1 MRIGLFTDAYLPEIT
16 GVTTVV
22 RTLRDELVRLGH
34 EAYVYAPRYEHPSD
48 DERLVFR
55 FRSGPVFSYKTAR
68 VALPYNR
75 EAAKSFGDLDV
86 VHSHTPFS
94 LAYVALIAAYRHR
107 LPHIQTYHTYLSH
120 YLHYIPRVFRPSVRA
135 AESYSALLCNRCS
148 VVTAP
153 TRSIHDELR
162 KFGVRR
168 PIHVLPFGPD
178 LRDYAGPAVWDP
190 RRALA
195 IGDEAPLFLY
205 AGRIAYEKN
214 LLFLLESF
222 ARIRDRLDQAV
233 MVFAGDGPQRLELE
247 EEAVRLGIETSVR
260 FAGFL
265 DRKRLVDL
273 YRAADVFLFASKT
286 ETQGLVIVEAMAAGT
301 PAVAVRAM
309 GVRDVVR
316 DGENGFLVSED
327 ADALAERAVC
337 VATDREL
344 GARLAAGALVTAEE
358 TSLQS
363 GVLRLVE
370 VYEESLAARP
380 SSRRPRRPRRESG
393 GARGGEPTRQ

>member
-22 RTLRDELVRLGH
+22 RTLRDELARLGH

-75 EAAKSFGDLDV
+75 EAARSFGDLDV

-94 LAYVALIAAYRHR
+94 LAYVALVAAHRYR

-135 AESYSALLCNRCS
+135 AEGYSALLCNRCS
-148 VVTAP
+148 AVTAP

-178 LRDYAGPAVWDP
+178 LRDYVGPAVWDP

-195 IGDEAPLFLY
+195 ISDGVPLFLY
-205 AGRIAYEKN
+205 AGRIASEKN

-222 ARIRDRLDQAV
+222 VKIHSQLDQAV

-247 EEAVRLGIETSVR
+247 QEVARLGLETSVR

-273 YRAADVFLFASKT
+273 YRAADVFIFASKT

-316 DGENGFLVSED
+316 DGENGFLVPED

-337 VATDREL
+337 VVADREL
-344 GARLAAGALVTAEE
+344 TARLAQGALATAEE
-358 TSLQS
+358 TSLQN

-380 SSRRPRRPRRESG
+380 CSRWPRRPRR
-393 GARGGEPTRQ
+393 RGRRTQNED

>member
-22 RTLRDELVRLGH
+22 HTLRDELVRLGH
-34 EAYVYAPRYEHPSD
+34 EAYVYAPRYDHPCD
-48 DERLVFR
+48 DERNVFR
-55 FRSGPVFSYKTAR
+55 FRSGPVFAYKTAR
-68 VALPYNR
+68 MALPYNR
-75 EAAKSFGDLDV
+75 EAARSFGELDV
-86 VHSHTPFS
+86 VHSHTPFA
-94 LAYVALIAAYRHR
+94 LAYAGLIAAHRHR

-120 YLHYIPRVFRPSVRA
+120 YLHYIPRLLRPSVKA

-148 VVTAP
+148 VVTVP

-168 PIHVLPFGPD
+168 PIHILPFGPD
-178 LRDYAGPAVWDP
+178 LRDYEGASVWDP
-190 RRALA
+190 RQALGVA
-195 IGDEAPLFLY
+195 EGAPVFLY
-205 AGRIAYEKN
+205 AGRIASEKN

-222 ARIRDRLDQAV
+222 VKIHNALDQAV
-233 MVFAGDGPQRLELE
+233 MVFAGDGPQRAELE
-247 EEAVRLGIETSVR
+247 QTAAQLGIESNVR

-273 YRAADVFLFASKT
+273 YRTADVFVFASKT

-309 GVRDVVR
+309 GVRDVVK
-316 DGENGFLVSED
+316 DEENGFLVPED
-327 ADALAERAVC
+327 ADMLAERAVR
-337 VATDREL
+337 VAVDHEL
-344 GARLAAGALVTAEE
+344 AARLAEGALVTAER
-358 TSLQS
+358 TSLQN

-370 VYEESLAARP
+370 VYEESLTARVP
-380 SSRRPRRPRRESG
+380 GRRPRLRS
-393 GARGGEPTRQ
+393 RGRIHAGE

>member
-34 EAYVYAPRYEHPSD
+34 EAYVYAPRYNQLSD
-48 DERLVFR
+48 DERNVYR
-55 FRSGPVFSYKTAR
+55 FRSGPVFAYKTAR
-68 VALPYNR
+68 MALPYNR

-94 LAYVALIAAYRHR
+94 LAYVALIAAHRHN
-107 LPHIQTYHTYLSH
+107 LPHVQTYHTYLSH
-120 YLHYIPRVFRPSVRA
+120 YRHYIPRPLRPSAKA
-135 AESYSALLCNRCS
+135 AEKYSALLCNRCS
-148 VVTAP
+148 VVTVP

-162 KFGVRR
+162 RFGVRR

-178 LRDYAGPAVWDP
+178 VRDYEGPAVWEP
-190 RRALA
+190 RAALC
-195 IGDEAPLFLY
+195 IGSDAPVFLY
-205 AGRIAYEKN
+205 AGRIAPEKN
-214 LLFLLESF
+214 LVFLLDSF
-222 ARIRDRLDQAV
+222 VKIHNTLDRAV
-233 MVFAGDGPQRLELE
+233 MVFAGDGPQRAELE
-247 EEAVRLGIETSVR
+247 EKAVRLGLADSVR

-273 YRAADVFLFASKT
+273 YRTADVFVFASKT

-301 PAVAVRAM
+301 PAVAVHAM

-327 ADALAERAVC
+327 PGALADQAVR
-337 VATDREL
+337 VAVDHDL
-344 GARLAAGALVTAEE
+344 ARRLSEGGIVTAER
-358 TSLQS
+358 TSLQN

-370 VYEESLAARP
+370 VYEESLAADNA
-380 SSRRPRRPRRESG
+380 SRRPRRH
-393 GARGGEPTRQ
+393 ARGRIHAGD

>member
-1 MRIGLFTDAYLPEIT
+1 
-16 GVTTVV
+16 
-22 RTLRDELVRLGH
+22 
-34 EAYVYAPRYEHPSD
+34 
-48 DERLVFR
+48 
-55 FRSGPVFSYKTAR
+55 
-68 VALPYNR
+68 
-75 EAAKSFGDLDV
+75 
-86 VHSHTPFS
+86 
-94 LAYVALIAAYRHR
+94 
-107 LPHIQTYHTYLSH
+107 
-120 YLHYIPRVFRPSVRA
+120 
-135 AESYSALLCNRCS
+135 
-148 VVTAP
+148 VTAP

-195 IGDEAPLFLY
+195 IGDEAPIFLY

-247 EEAVRLGIETSVR
+247 EEAVRLGLDTSVR

-344 GARLAAGALVTAEE
+344 ASRLAAGALVTAEE
-358 TSLQS
+358 TSLQN

-380 SSRRPRRPRRESG
+380 ASRRPRRPRRESG
-393 GARGGEPTRQ
+393 GADGGEPTRQ